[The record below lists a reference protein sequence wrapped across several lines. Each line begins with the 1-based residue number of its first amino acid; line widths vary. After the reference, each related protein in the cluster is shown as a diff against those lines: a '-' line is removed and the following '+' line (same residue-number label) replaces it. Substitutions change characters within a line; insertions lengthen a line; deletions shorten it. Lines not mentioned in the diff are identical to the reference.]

1 MILPLTR
8 EIFCKNIQA
17 LLVVLHYTDPHLEE
31 HEGARVTVAVPPIN
45 RFPHPISFASDLTQH
60 HGRLQA
66 NLRNILYLYKLEHT
80 STQQSVVKLS

>member
-8 EIFCKNIQA
+8 EIFCKNIQT
-17 LLVVLHYTDPHLEE
+17 LLMSYTTLIPTWRNTKVHAQQWPF
-31 HEGARVTVAVPPIN
+31 HPSTGSPI
-45 RFPHPISFASDLTQH
+45 PVSFASDLTQH